1 MRRLQIGF
9 DFQTLFEGLQRAF
22 RHAGVQHANPPS
34 ESGFQPLGIYVQ
46 RSLKRVG
53 GILKALH
60 LFQADALIVAGR
72 LVLRIRLS
80 GFRVALGRI
89 VEKLKLE
96 LDVPHG
102 RVQLG

>member
-1 MRRLQIGF
+1 M
-9 DFQTLFEGLQRAF
+9 
-22 RHAGVQHANPPS
+22 QHADPPS

-46 RSLKRVG
+46 RSLKGIRC
-53 GILKALH
+53 ILKAVQP
-60 LFQADALIVAGR
+60 FQADAVIVAGR
-72 LVLRIRLS
+72 LMLGIRLS

-89 VEKLKLE
+89 VEQLKLE